1 MRNLK
6 KVISSVAALA
16 IVASSASAFAV
27 TFPDVDA
34 SANYNEAVKIL
45 SGLKIVEG
53 DENGLF
59 NPDKTVTRA
68 EFTKMAVGALGEM
81 ASAEA
86 QSTSKFDDAANTSVH
101 WAAGF
106 IAQGVADGFI
116 DGYDDHRFGPDDTVT
131 YAQACKMLV
140 ASIGYTTYA
149 EAAGGWPAGYTAQ
162 ASSLGISKGVSAQND
177 AALTRGQ
184 VAILIANAMDVPLN
198 VIDGWKTE
206 SNWSGTYQAPE
217 FKKLDGKEGRD
228 YQTLLT
234 DRHDAYKVK
243 GRVTANAKGS
253 ADGLKKDEVKYNV
266 EVADNF
272 DA

>member
-86 QSTSKFDDAANTSVH
+86 QTTSKFDDAANTSVH

-149 EAAGGWPAGYTAQ
+149 EAAGGWPAPTRSCRRWRPGRPYRAPRPSSPATRPCRCRGPCRWRP
-162 ASSLGISKGVSAQND
+162 ASHRVRRARSPPAAAGRRAPALGRTTKRPA
-177 AALTRGQ
+177 
-184 VAILIANAMDVPLN
+184 
-198 VIDGWKTE
+198 W
-206 SNWSGTYQAPE
+206 
-217 FKKLDGKEGRD
+217 GRR
-228 YQTLLT
+228 YGNST
-234 DRHDAYKVK
+234 
-243 GRVTANAKGS
+243 
-253 ADGLKKDEVKYNV
+253 GLCL
-266 EVADNF
+266 F
-272 DA
+272 